1 MLGYKYYV
9 SEVKDGEQKMWDDY
23 IWNLTSNRRTMMN
36 PYSWN
41 NSFMGMGSLDRF
53 FDRLERLMS
62 NAEIKVEKRRT
73 VSFTVTEGD
82 NEAIDRAIE
91 VLESLR
97 SPADENSQDTAEVKT
112 EESDEK
118 FSEDFKGDNAR

>member
-1 MLGYKYYV
+1 
-9 SEVKDGEQKMWDDY
+9 
-23 IWNLTSNRRTMMN
+23 
-36 PYSWN
+36 
-41 NSFMGMGSLDRF
+41 MGIGSLDRF

-97 SPADENSQDTAEVKT
+97 SPDDENSQDTAEVKT
-112 EESDEK
+112 DESDEK
-118 FSEDFKGDNAR
+118 FSEDFKGDNA

>member
-1 MLGYKYYV
+1 
-9 SEVKDGEQKMWDDY
+9 
-23 IWNLTSNRRTMMN
+23 
-36 PYSWN
+36 
-41 NSFMGMGSLDRF
+41 MGIGSLDRF

-112 EESDEK
+112 DESDEK
-118 FSEDFKGDNAR
+118 FSEDFKGDNA

>member
-1 MLGYKYYV
+1 
-9 SEVKDGEQKMWDDY
+9 
-23 IWNLTSNRRTMMN
+23 
-36 PYSWN
+36 
-41 NSFMGMGSLDRF
+41 
-53 FDRLERLMS
+53 MS

-118 FSEDFKGDNAR
+118 FSEDFKGDNA

>member
-1 MLGYKYYV
+1 
-9 SEVKDGEQKMWDDY
+9 MWDDY

-41 NSFMGMGSLDRF
+41 NSFMGIGSLDRF

-112 EESDEK
+112 DESDEK
-118 FSEDFKGDNAR
+118 FSEDFKGDNA

>member
-1 MLGYKYYV
+1 
-9 SEVKDGEQKMWDDY
+9 MWDDY
-23 IWNLTSNRRTMMN
+23 IWNLTSNRRYMMN

-41 NSFMGMGSLDRF
+41 NSFMGIGSLDRF

-97 SPADENSQDTAEVKT
+97 PPADENSQDTAEVKT

-118 FSEDFKGDNAR
+118 FSEDFKGDNA

>member
-1 MLGYKYYV
+1 
-9 SEVKDGEQKMWDDY
+9 MWDDY

-97 SPADENSQDTAEVKT
+97 PLPMKT
-112 EESDEK
+112 PK
-118 FSEDFKGDNAR
+118 ILLK